1 MQLVDNQLIA
11 FFIWHFSLVQS
22 FLFMARSESC
32 CTFAPSSLLL
42 TIQLIKTK
50 FKMRT
55 KEFIKSLLLLTA
67 LVPMML
73 FTSCAT
79 TDDGDYVAPIQ
90 LTEKI
95 GGNWVLNT
103 IVQTDE
109 TNATELAL
117 TSLLGFDTFNL
128 NLSEGGQFSVSG
140 NAPKLLPTSG
150 TWELDNNF
158 VKSTGDAIQLILK
171 GSEGIATLT
180 VTTTPG
186 AKPELGFQLTRKQGG
201 HAFVS
206 YKYSLV
212 SV

>member
-1 MQLVDNQLIA
+1 
-11 FFIWHFSLVQS
+11 
-22 FLFMARSESC
+22 
-32 CTFAPSSLLL
+32 
-42 TIQLIKTK
+42 
-50 FKMRT
+50 MRT

-117 TSLLGFDTFNL
+117 TSLLGLDTFNL

-180 VTTTPG
+180 VTATPG

-201 HAFVS
+201 QAFVS

-212 SV
+212 SVQ